1 MAGGANMLSLVL
13 MAFAFVCFVLS
24 AWPLAPLADSPYHPR
39 LIALGLAFWS
49 LVVLLAYAGVK

>member
-1 MAGGANMLSLVL
+1 MLSLVL

-24 AWPLAPLADSPYHPR
+24 AWPFAPIAETPYHPR